1 MDKIYKLTANEYAR
15 MRGITTS
22 AVRKRRL
29 KGLEENNFKK
39 IGSNYYYR
47 TPERDRPNIVEV
59 TPHNNPK

>member
-39 IGSNYYYR
+39 NAKLL
-47 TPERDRPNIVEV
+47 D
-59 TPHNNPK
+59 